1 MDLWQS
7 NVRQMVWHGLAR
19 IVARAG
25 PWVLLPLATLPAQLP
40 PPCPAPDAAGL
51 LVRFLDVG
59 QGDAALVTTSDGRTL
74 LVDGGPSWTA
84 LRGALVASAGRVP
97 RVVDLLLVSH
107 NHADHIGGLPTL
119 LRTARVANTVEN
131 GVPAT
136 TAVYGRLLDALER
149 SGTRLLAPTRR
160 TLTLGTA
167 TVALLPPLPGAAT
180 QNLASVG
187 AVVTH
192 GQFRLLF
199 TGDAEPRQLAWWQRS
214 GYLGPVTVVKVPH
227 HGSRNGTTAAMAR
240 STRPQLAVV
249 SAGRG
254 NRYGH
259 PHAEV
264 VARWQ
269 GVGAQVLLTARN
281 GTLVVRGC
289 ANGSVHAAAEGP
301 RVDAPTSKRRRR

>member
-1 MDLWQS
+1 MLP
-7 NVRQMVWHGLAR
+7 
-19 IVARAG
+19 VAAIG
-25 PWVLLPLATLPAQLP
+25 AQLP
-40 PPCPAPDAAGL
+40 PPCPAPDTAGL

-59 QGDAALVTTSDGRTL
+59 QGDAALLTTGDGRTM
-74 LVDGGPSWTA
+74 LVDGAPTWPA
-84 LRGALVASAGRVP
+84 LRRALVASTGTIP
-97 RVVDLLLVSH
+97 GTIDLLLVSH
-107 NHADHIGGLPTL
+107 NHADHIGGLPAL
-119 LRTARVANTVEN
+119 LRLARVANAVEN

-136 TAVYGRLLDALER
+136 TAVYGRLLDAFER
-149 SGTRLLAPTRR
+149 TATRLLAPTRR

-167 TVALLPPLPGAAT
+167 TVMLLPPLPGAPT

-187 AVVTH
+187 AEVTH
-192 GQFRLLF
+192 GRFRVLF

-240 STRPQLAVV
+240 ATRPQLAVISV
-249 SAGRG
+249 GRG

-259 PHAEV
+259 PNAEV
-264 VARWQ
+264 VAHWQ
-269 GVGAQVLLTARN
+269 GVGAQVLLTAEN

-289 ANGSVHAAAEGP
+289 ADGSVHAAAEGP

>member
-1 MDLWQS
+1 MMSLLTNRWLRS
-7 NVRQMVWHGLAR
+7 A
-19 IVARAG
+19 
-25 PWVLLPLATLPAQLP
+25 WVLVPLAALPAQPP
-40 PPCPAPDAAGL
+40 PPCPAPDRAGL

-74 LVDGGPSWTA
+74 LVDGGPSWPA

-97 RVVDLLLVSH
+97 RVVDLLLISH

-119 LRTARVANTVEN
+119 LRSARVANTVEN

-167 TVALLPPLPGAAT
+167 AVTLLPPLPGAAT

-192 GQFRLLF
+192 GQFRVLF

-214 GYLGPVTVVKVPH
+214 GYLGPVTVVKAPH

-240 STRPQLAVV
+240 ITRPQLAVV

-264 VARWQ
+264 VARWR
-269 GVGAQVLLTARN
+269 GVGTQVLQTAQQ

>member
-1 MDLWQS
+1 
-7 NVRQMVWHGLAR
+7 
-19 IVARAG
+19 
-25 PWVLLPLATLPAQLP
+25 
-40 PPCPAPDAAGL
+40 

-74 LVDGGPSWTA
+74 LVDGGPTGPA
-84 LRGALVASAGRVP
+84 LRRALVATAGRVP
-97 RVVDLLLVSH
+97 PTVDLLLISH
-107 NHADHIGGLPTL
+107 NHQDHIGGLPTL
-119 LRTARVANTVEN
+119 LRTARVTNTVEN

-136 TAVYGRLLDALER
+136 TATYGRLLDALER

-160 TLTLGTA
+160 TLALGTA
-167 TVALLPPLPGAAT
+167 TVTLLPPLPRAAT

-192 GQFRLLF
+192 GQFRVLF

-214 GYLGPVTVVKVPH
+214 GYLGPVAVVKVPH
-227 HGSRNGTTAAMAR
+227 HGSRNGTTDAMAR
-240 STRPQLAVV
+240 STRPQLAVI

-264 VARWQ
+264 VARWR
-269 GVGAQVLLTARN
+269 GVGAQVAHTAQQ

-289 ANGSVHAAAEGP
+289 ANGSLRVAAEGP
-301 RVDAPTSKRRRR
+301 RVDAPTTQRRRR